1 MGAGL
6 CEEGLPDDIFCIRAE
21 PRKYSRDAS
30 SAVLSNCQARAV
42 LHPSYTD
49 FTFSVGGQDFQLHKA
64 LLAAASPVFDRMFCS
79 NMQEG
84 ATLPWLDCVCVDA
97 QTIFWQ

>member
-6 CEEGLPDDIFCIRAE
+6 CEEGLPDDIFCIRAQ
-21 PRKYSRDAS
+21 PRKYHRNTG
-30 SAVLSNCQARAV
+30 SAVLKNCQAGAGM
-42 LHPSYTD
+42 HPSYTD
-49 FTFSVGGQDFQLHKA
+49 FTFSVGGQNFQLHKA

-84 ATLPWLDCVCVDA
+84 ATLPLS
-97 QTIFWQ
+97 